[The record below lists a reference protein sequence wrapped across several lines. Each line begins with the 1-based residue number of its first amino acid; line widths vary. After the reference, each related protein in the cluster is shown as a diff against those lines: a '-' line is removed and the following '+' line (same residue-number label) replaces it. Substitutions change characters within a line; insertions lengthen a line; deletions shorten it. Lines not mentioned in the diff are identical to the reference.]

1 MPRDEVAEQRQ
12 SSQQVLDRI
21 NALPDSLLSVIGLLV
36 LQSRCTEDVCEALAI
51 SEANLFVRLH
61 RARQQLLS

>member
-1 MPRDEVAEQRQ
+1 M
-12 SSQQVLDRI
+12 DRI